1 MCVTQ
6 SLCVLK
12 RVGVGEGGVMGV
24 GGWGVALQYCQYQ
37 CSMM

>member
-12 RVGVGEGGVMGV
+12 RVGVGGGGCNG
-24 GGWGVALQYCQYQ
+24 GGWVGCSVAVLSV
-37 CSMM
+37 SM